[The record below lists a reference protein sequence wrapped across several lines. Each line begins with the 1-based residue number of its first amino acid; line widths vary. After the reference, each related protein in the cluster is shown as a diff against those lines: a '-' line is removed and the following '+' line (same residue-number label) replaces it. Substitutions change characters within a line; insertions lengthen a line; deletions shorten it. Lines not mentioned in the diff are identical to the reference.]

1 MILKEKKHIILDMEK
16 LHQKIQ
22 LNIGH
27 IKYYG
32 NLNKNIIFYYIIK
45 YGEKTKKRKS

>member
-1 MILKEKKHIILDMEK
+1 MTQKEKKHIIRDMEK
-16 LHQKIQ
+16 QHQKIQ

-32 NLNKNIIFYYIIK
+32 NLNKNIIFYII
-45 YGEKTKKRKS
+45 Y